1 MVKKKR
7 SSSQI
12 WEWKVCVNEKDEEA
26 VGVLCI
32 CYEVECNGETLTGE
46 LTPSKMATHGFFPC
60 SKYIVTIPSPI
71 PKKKKCVST
80 VMLKTETIK
89 ELSPYFSPFAVPLPS
104 VKRKSRQKRK
114 SCVL

>member
-1 MVKKKR
+1 
-7 SSSQI
+7 
-12 WEWKVCVNEKDEEA
+12 VNEKDEEA

-32 CYEVECNGETLTGE
+32 CYEVECNGETLIGA
-46 LTPSKMATHGFFPC
+46 LTPSKMATQGFFPC